1 MTDSTNSTLAGTIAQ
16 IAVVMTDFLFW
27 DVPWSDG
34 RLGRM
39 KLTYPKGASMNC
51 TFPAAC
57 GEAPAVGVQAKIAV
71 SDCIARMLYSA
82 GDPDIN
88 APWQGIWYPEA
99 PVSSMAGIIAT
110 ASPSPKVSTMDM
122 GPDSAPRPHA
132 TAFIAAGNQHPLRW
146 HQRRGAHRDA
156 YPSLLFH
163 SQPLPHGGGA
173 GNFNVGNRQ
182 LSHFT

>member
-34 RLGRM
+34 RLRSVKIHVPEGSI
-39 KLTYPKGASMNC
+39 LNC

-82 GDPDIN
+82 GNQGIN
-88 APWQGIWYPEA
+88 LPWQGERYEGGPEFA
-99 PVSSMAGIIAT
+99 HDEHDRDGNPVAH
-110 ASPSPKVSTMDM
+110 DLY
-122 GPDSAPRPHA
+122 DS
-132 TAFIAAGNQHPLRW
+132 
-146 HQRRGAHRDA
+146 
-156 YPSLLFH
+156 
-163 SQPLPHGGGA
+163 
-173 GNFNVGNRQ
+173 
-182 LSHFT
+182 